1 MNQQPN
7 PLKELIEK
15 LTHLSH
21 DERVKLHKEIRKHPM
36 GRAIWKPNPGAQT
49 DAYWSKADEI
59 GFGGEAGPGKTALLV
74 GLSLTQHDRSLI
86 LRRTN
91 KEARKLVRD
100 YIDVLDH
107 RNGLNTG
114 EGVWHLAD
122 KRCKAKVIDYG
133 GCEHEDDKQK
143 YKGDPHDLIGFDEV
157 VDFTRSQFEF
167 IKQWNR
173 SKNKKQRCR
182 VVATFNPPTR
192 PVGMWVIQYWGPWL
206 DPKHPNPAKY
216 GELRWF
222 TQIDG
227 EDTEVD
233 GPGPHMIDGEP
244 IMARSRTFIRGHLHE
259 NPYLEGYDAVR
270 AVAPK
275 HLRAAYKKGDFE
287 ASLADVPGQLI
298 PSAWVRAAQ
307 DRWKESPPEGVPMCA
322 MGVDTTGG
330 GDDPMVIACRYD
342 GWYPPL
348 IETPGEEMDVN
359 RLGAQA
365 AGIVISHRRDSADI
379 IIDMG
384 GGYGG
389 SLNEILTGNG
399 ISAYAYK
406 GAETSTARTEDRK
419 LGFFNKRSEVYWKFR
434 EALNP
439 EQPGGS
445 PIALPND
452 QKLFADLT
460 TPTFEVAPNG
470 IKLESKESVIERL
483 GRSPDHGDAVVMAWI
498 RGATHLTHHAA
509 WRNNRQ
515 SIGRQRVVSAYA
527 HRKRHR

>member
-1 MNQQPN
+1 MSQVLN
-7 PLKELIEK
+7 ELVTK
-15 LTHLSH
+15 LTSLSH
-21 DERVKLHKEIRKHPM
+21 DERVKLAKEVAKHPA

-49 DAYWSKADEI
+49 EAYYSKADEI

-74 GLSLTQHDRSLI
+74 GSSLTQHDRSLI

-100 YIDVLDH
+100 YIDTLGH
-107 RNGLNTG
+107 RDGLNTG
-114 EGVWHLAD
+114 DGVWHIKD
-122 KRCKAKVIDYG
+122 KRCSAKVIDYG

-157 VDFTRSQFEF
+157 VDFTLSQFEF

-182 VVATFNPPTR
+182 VIATFNPPTR
-192 PVGMWVIQYWGPWL
+192 PVGMWVIRYWAPWL
-206 DPKHPNPAKY
+206 DPKHPDPAKY

-222 TQIDG
+222 TRIDG

-233 GPGPHMIDGEP
+233 GPGPHMVDDEP

-259 NPYLEGYDAVR
+259 NPYLEGYDSVR

-298 PSAWVRAAQ
+298 PSAWARAAQ
-307 DRWKESPPEGVPMCA
+307 ERWTNTPPEGVPMCA

-330 GDDPMVIACRYD
+330 GDDPMAIAPRYD
-342 GWYPPL
+342 GWYSDL
-348 IETPGEEMDVN
+348 IEIPGEEMDID

-365 AGIVISHRRDSADI
+365 AGIVISHRRDNATI

-389 SLNEILTGNG
+389 SLNEILKGNG
-399 ISAYAYK
+399 ISAHSYK
-406 GAETSTARTEDRK
+406 GAEKSTARTADRK
-419 LGFFNKRSEVYWKFR
+419 FGFVNKRTEVYWKFR
-434 EALNP
+434 EALDP

-460 TPTFEVAPNG
+460 TPTFEIVPNG
-470 IKLESKESVIERL
+470 IKLESKENVIERL
-483 GRSPDHGDAVVMAWI
+483 GRSPDHGDAVVIAWTVGDSYLNSHSVWQANKRNFGRPKVV
-498 RGATHLTHHAA
+498 RGYQ
-509 WRNNRQ
+509 N
-515 SIGRQRVVSAYA
+515 
-527 HRKRHR
+527 RKRRR